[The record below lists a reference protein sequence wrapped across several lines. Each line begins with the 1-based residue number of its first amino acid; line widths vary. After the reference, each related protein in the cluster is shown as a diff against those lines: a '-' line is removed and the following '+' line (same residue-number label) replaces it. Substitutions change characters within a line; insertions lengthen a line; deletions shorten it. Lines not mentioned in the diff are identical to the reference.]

1 MSTRKKTTKK
11 MQEIVEEKK
20 EEKVQDKKK
29 EKIEENVLEEKT
41 DPPIVEEKKK
51 VVRKKTQVQPP
62 PIPLPVSASVAMNV
76 ESVPINNVKK
86 KRMLP
91 VSRSTHN
98 YKFPPFVPSPSFTSN
113 EDKFTEF
120 INLIMKRK

>member
-11 MQEIVEEKK
+11 VESKVEEK
-20 EEKVQDKKK
+20 EDKIQENKN
-29 EKIEENVLEEKT
+29 KIEENVLEEKT

-62 PIPLPVSASVAMNV
+62 PIPLPASVAINTDL
-76 ESVPINNVKK
+76 VPINNVKK
-86 KRMLP
+86 KQMLP
-91 VSRSTHN
+91 VSRST
-98 YKFPPFVPSPSFTSN
+98 YKSKFPPFVPSTCKSN
-113 EDKFTEF
+113 EEKFTEF